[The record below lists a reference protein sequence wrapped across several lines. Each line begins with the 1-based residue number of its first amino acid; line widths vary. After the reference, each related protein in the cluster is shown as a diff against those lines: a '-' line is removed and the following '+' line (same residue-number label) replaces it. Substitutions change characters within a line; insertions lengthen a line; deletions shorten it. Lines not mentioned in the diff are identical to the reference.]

1 MNAVSMII
9 AFGALAVLVCALVR
23 SLDETRRGLFCWTVS
38 SLAYGLAAVVF
49 FSQGER
55 FSADFPQLIAGLGA
69 AAACAALAFAAELAA
84 PSKRLRRGER
94 PAVDTAAGERSFNFV
109 AVIICAVMALAAA
122 VSAAFSRTAEVLVCV
137 VPAAALSLRQLS
149 YFLGTAGTGAQSE
162 RERVQ
167 ALRKRLGRNDMS
179 L

>member
-1 MNAVSMII
+1 MNAVSIII
-9 AFGALAVLVCALVR
+9 ALGALAVLFSALIR
-23 SLDETRRGLFCWTVS
+23 SLDETRRGLFCWTVA
-38 SLAYGLAAVVF
+38 SLTFVLAAVVF
-49 FSQGER
+49 FSQGQGH
-55 FSADFPQLIAGLGA
+55 SADFPKLAAGLGA

-84 PSKRLRRGER
+84 PSKRLRRSER

-109 AVIICAVMALAAA
+109 AVIICASLALAGAVCAA
-122 VSAAFSRTAEVLVCV
+122 LSRVAEVPVCV

-149 YFLGTAGTGAQSE
+149 YCLGLAGTGEQSE

-167 ALRKRLGRNDMS
+167 ALKKRLGRNDRT